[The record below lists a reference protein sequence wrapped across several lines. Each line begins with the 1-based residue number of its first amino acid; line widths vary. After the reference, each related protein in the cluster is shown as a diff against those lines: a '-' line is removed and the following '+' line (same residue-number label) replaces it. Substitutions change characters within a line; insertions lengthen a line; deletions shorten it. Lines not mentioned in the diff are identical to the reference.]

1 MITKKVIC
9 VETNKV
15 FDSIKDASNQL
26 NIDKTSIGKVCR
38 GIYKKAGGY
47 TFKYLNDYEAK
58 TNKVK
63 ETKSVICIETNKVF
77 ISIAEAGRIMNID
90 PSSIGKVCRGVNKT
104 AKGYTF
110 KFYDEVNKD
119 KVNLSTQELTVNEL
133 NEPIELKDFKPDL
146 TIKENK
152 KRILCIETNEIFNS
166 IGEASRKLNID
177 RSSIGK
183 VCNNKLKSAGGYT
196 FKYITE
202 QDEWFEKYLKDSKYN
217 NYEEWYK
224 AIKHLWEQIQI
235 L

>member
-1 MITKKVIC
+1 MTTTKIIC
-9 VETNKV
+9 LETKQV
-15 FDSIKDASNQL
+15 FESIKDASNQL

-58 TNKVK
+58 TNKKAK

-110 KFYDEVNKD
+110 KFYNETN
-119 KVNLSTQELTVNEL
+119 NTNELTVNEL
-133 NEPIELKDFKPDL
+133 NQSIELKDFKPDF
-146 TIKENK
+146 TITENNK
-152 KRILCIETNEIFNS
+152 KRILCIETNEVFNS
-166 IGEASRKLNID
+166 IGEASRKLKID

-183 VCNNKLKSAGGYT
+183 VCNNKLRSAGGYT

-202 QDEWFEKYLKDSKYN
+202 KTQDEWFEEYLKDSKYS

-224 AIKHLWEQIQI
+224 AIKNLWDQIQI